1 KWLAKNLLSSYP
13 KDGDYGVGG
22 EGSRR
27 ERDSGGMKRAI
38 VLALCLVGLIA
49 AAIAALPFL
58 VSTDLAKR
66 RIAGEITHLPGR
78 AGRFSGRP
86 LVLFFPSINVQLDNV
101 SLANPEGMDG
111 AQPFITMDAVGGRVR
126 ILPLFVGRTEI
137 DDFQLI
143 HPRLSLR

>member
-1 KWLAKNLLSSYP
+1 EKWLAKNLLSSYP

-27 ERDSGGMKRAI
+27 ERGSGGMKRAI

-49 AAIAALPFL
+49 GPVAALPFL
-58 VSTDLAKR
+58 VSTGLSKR
-66 RIAGEITHLPGR
+66 RIAAEIPHP
-78 AGRFSGRP
+78 AGRGVSFSGEP
-86 LVLFFPSINVQLDNV
+86 LVSFFPSINVQLDNV

-111 AQPFITMDAVGGRVR
+111 AQPFITMDAVVGRVR

-143 HPRLSLR
+143 HPRL